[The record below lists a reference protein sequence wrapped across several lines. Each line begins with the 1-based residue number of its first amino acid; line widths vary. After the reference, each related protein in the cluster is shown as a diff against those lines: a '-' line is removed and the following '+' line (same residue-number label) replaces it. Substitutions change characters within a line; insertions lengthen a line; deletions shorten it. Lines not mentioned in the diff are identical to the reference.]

1 MNIFTS
7 YCKSIQL
14 RETFYGSVKSD
25 LRSNVRGTF
34 LVQEMD
40 LFQNFKLNP
49 KVFYVGYMMR
59 YSLVPRDW
67 LNAYYRVYTRFSPI
81 TTQKRRI
88 STPFHNLTPLVR
100 C

>member
-49 KVFYVGYMMR
+49 NGFYVGYMMR
-59 YSLVPRDW
+59 YSLVLRDW
-67 LNAYYRVYTRFSPI
+67 LNAYYRVYTRFWTYDKISNIFI
-81 TTQKRRI
+81 TYFSHLIWFRTQ
-88 STPFHNLTPLVR
+88 
-100 C
+100 